1 MVSFKTPLSG
11 VVIFTYTLRTLWP
24 ITAAVTVSG
33 GCANVQLGQASYS
46 GSPTIPEKKWTQTPS
61 VVHTDKSE
69 YFYIMFLTR
78 AKKSLSSAFISL
90 SKQWKVGWKPKVKRN
105 FVSKN
110 STITEIWNTCESE
123 PWHEPFFNK
132 ERQPS
137 TDFQQIPLIPDNYR
151 VFGRVVHMNYV
162 KEQLE
167 TEHSLTFAVT
177 QEEVNRFNLDVFA
190 DVVYVEVRF

>member
-1 MVSFKTPLSG
+1 MTFNKSKEESFP
-11 VVIFTYTLRTLWP
+11 
-24 ITAAVTVSG
+24 
-33 GCANVQLGQASYS
+33 
-46 GSPTIPEKKWTQTPS
+46 
-61 VVHTDKSE
+61 
-69 YFYIMFLTR
+69 
-78 AKKSLSSAFISL
+78 AFISL
-90 SKQWKVGWKPKVKRN
+90 SKQWKVSWKPKVKRN

-110 STITEIWNTCESE
+110 STITEIWNTCENE
-123 PWHEPFFNK
+123 PWHELFFNK

-151 VFGRVVHMNYV
+151 VLGRVVHMNYV

>member
-1 MVSFKTPLSG
+1 MLLFSLTEPW
-11 VVIFTYTLRTLWP
+11 RTLWP
-24 ITAAVTVSG
+24 TTAAVTVSG

-61 VVHTDKSE
+61 VVHIDKSE
-69 YFYIMFLTR
+69 YFYVMSFN
-78 AKKSLSSAFISL
+78 KNKEESFISVHQSL
-90 SKQWKVGWKPKVKRN
+90 KTVKSRLKPKVKRN

-110 STITEIWNTCESE
+110 STITEIWNTCENE
-123 PWHEPFFNK
+123 QWRELFFNK
-132 ERQPS
+132 HPS
-137 TDFQQIPLIPDNYR
+137 PDHFQQIPLIPDNYR
-151 VFGRVVHMNYV
+151 VLGRVVHMNYV